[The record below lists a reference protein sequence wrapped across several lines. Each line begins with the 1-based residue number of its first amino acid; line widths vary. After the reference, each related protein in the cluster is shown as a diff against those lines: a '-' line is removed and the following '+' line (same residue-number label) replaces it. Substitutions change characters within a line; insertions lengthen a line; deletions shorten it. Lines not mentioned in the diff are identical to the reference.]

1 MGKWRARTSRGKTK
15 NKKRTNA
22 QRNSQRSASKLAERE
37 VQRTN
42 RIEAK
47 VAVIRPAAELQ
58 ARCDIQAALDSAAA
72 ASAAKRARQPST
84 PPPPRAKSQAVAD
97 RIAERV
103 ADRQAEIQRLYQ
115 IGHPGSSSSS
125 SSTGP
130 AVWSSGLTP
139 NGLPVLLHPPGLGN
153 FFIPAGKQLGHSSL
167 RNSIAAKLVEAKAKR
182 PLPQPKGSVA
192 TGLPLIATSDPYEI
206 VCDSSSDGGIHY
218 SDSSREPSDRASN
231 HSQ

>member
-1 MGKWRARTSRGKTK
+1 MCRMRSLVHPPQFLCRQLAYRGFPRLLAR
-15 NKKRTNA
+15 
-22 QRNSQRSASKLAERE
+22 LLP
-37 VQRTN
+37 
-42 RIEAK
+42 EAM
-47 VAVIRPAAELQ
+47 
-58 ARCDIQAALDSAAA
+58 AALDSAAA

-103 ADRQAEIQRLYQ
+103 ADRQAEIQRLYH

-125 SSTGP
+125 SSAGP
-130 AVWSSGLTP
+130 ALTP

-192 TGLPLIATSDPYEI
+192 TGLPLIATSDPYDK
-206 VCDSSSDGGIHY
+206 VCTSSTDEGIHY

>member
-22 QRNSQRSASKLAERE
+22 QRNSQRSASKLAEGE

-103 ADRQAEIQRLYQ
+103 AARQAEIQRLYQ

-125 SSTGP
+125 SSAGP
-130 AVWSSGLTP
+130 ALTP

-167 RNSIAAKLVEAKAKR
+167 RNSIAAKLVKAKAKR

-192 TGLPLIATSDPYEI
+192 TGLPLIATSDPYET
-206 VCDSSSDGGIHY
+206 VVSPSPHSDDGIHY
-218 SDSSREPSDRASN
+218 SDSFEEDEITFSD